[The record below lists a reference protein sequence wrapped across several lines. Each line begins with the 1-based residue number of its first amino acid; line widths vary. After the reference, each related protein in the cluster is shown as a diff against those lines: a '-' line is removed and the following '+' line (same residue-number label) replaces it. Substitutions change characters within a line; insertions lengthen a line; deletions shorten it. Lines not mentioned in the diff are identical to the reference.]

1 MLPVEIYKK
10 FLLKVNKNDTNGN
23 VKVPKSQFVILFNEQ
38 KRKYIEQQLKAE
50 ESTDYIEEFEELLV
64 TDEKL
69 EKLSDDDLKSDFKL
83 PSNFLKRVSGFVL
96 ASQGDCKNQVL
107 IAWPVKPKDLPVLL
121 QNDNQKPSFNY
132 RETLMVLNSDKVS
145 VYKDSFTIGD
155 MYFTYYREPKDIDIA
170 GYTHIDGTPSQ
181 DIEPDFGIHIIEQI
195 IDRTAT
201 EALRNYESTE
211 QLQIALQREQS
222 NERI

>member
-1 MLPVEIYKK
+1 MSPAEIYKK

-38 KRKYIEQQLKAE
+38 KRKHLDQKLKE
-50 ESTDYIEEFEELLV
+50 DESSDYIEEFEDLLV
-64 TDEKL
+64 ADQKL
-69 EKLSDDDLKSDFKL
+69 EKISDDTFKTNFKL
-83 PSNFLKRVSGFVL
+83 PSDFLKNVSAYAV

-107 IAWPVKPKDLPVLL
+107 IAWSVKPKDINVLL

-132 RETLMVLNSDKVS
+132 RETFMVLNSGRVS
-145 VYKDSFTIGD
+145 VYKDDFTITD
-155 MYFTYYREPKDIDIA
+155 VYFTYYREPKDIDIA

-181 DIEPDFGIHIIEQI
+181 DIYPDLSLPVIEQI
-195 IDRTAT
+195 IDKTVT

-222 NERI
+222 NETN